1 MDGVEIPAGVAE
13 QAKAQLGNMEN
24 AMKQQLNAFRRNQ
37 TEGSFYDDVMGKGA
51 CSGDLHALSCSLSLA
66 GFYHAVDWSET
77 WLLWLLGFHAIV
89 WLFVILTRRLNEV
102 QMVLLLSIRALRRR
116 PVARS
121 GHALHAPTR
130 ARLPVAPVGL
140 VYFAETINRL
150 AGENWES
157 FAGQQYFDARGVFVS
172 VVFSVPLLFA
182 AFFILINALR
192 GAVTLLI
199 EVRGARPA
207 HPADARS
214 PTACGA
220 VLRAAGEGDAVQGRG
235 EEEGE
240 GAEKGAIAETSTLLR
255 VYQERSYIS
264 YYITYIKHVPLR
276 TRSLKSPRCPS
287 SSLQSR
293 SPSAIGRA
301 SS

>member
-1 MDGVEIPAGVAE
+1 M
-13 QAKAQLGNMEN
+13 
-24 AMKQQLNAFRRNQ
+24 
-37 TEGSFYDDVMGKGA
+37 
-51 CSGDLHALSCSLSLA
+51 
-66 GFYHAVDWSET
+66 DWSET
-77 WLLWLLGFHAIV
+77 WLLWLLGFHASV
-89 WLFVILTRRLNEV
+89 WLFVILTRRFNEV

-192 GAVTLLI
+192 GAVKLLI
-199 EVRGARPA
+199 EVRGALPG

-240 GAEKGAIAETSTLLR
+240 GAEKGAIAETPSQTNAESVLTPTNNLAHISGNRPLPFSYDNATCSRGR
-255 VYQERSYIS
+255 V
-264 YYITYIKHVPLR
+264 
-276 TRSLKSPRCPS
+276 
-287 SSLQSR
+287 
-293 SPSAIGRA
+293 GRPHTFG
-301 SS
+301 